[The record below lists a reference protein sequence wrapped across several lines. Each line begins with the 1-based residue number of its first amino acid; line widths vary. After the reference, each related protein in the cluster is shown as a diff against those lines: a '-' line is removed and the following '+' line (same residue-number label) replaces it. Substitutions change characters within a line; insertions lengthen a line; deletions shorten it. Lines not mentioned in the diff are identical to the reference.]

1 MTARPSHEVC
11 PHNATEYLQHFLLE
25 CPAYKNIRDQSFQDV
40 VDHMHLFMP
49 PCLDFTELSPLQ
61 ILQFLI
67 GDTCFYFNQEC
78 GDFFDR
84 IGKTMLKRMYVLR
97 SSVLDID

>member
-1 MTARPSHEVC
+1 M
-11 PHNATEYLQHFLLE
+11 FKKLLII
-25 CPAYKNIRDQSFQDV
+25 C
-40 VDHMHLFMP
+40 
-49 PCLDFTELSPLQ
+49 CLGFIELSPLQ
-61 ILQFLI
+61 KLQFLI
-67 GDTCFYFNQEC
+67 GDTCYYFNQEC